1 MTGEVC
7 VPNVVK
13 GSKQEKMIVVP
24 YRPGRRFL
32 LVSLLV
38 LGAGASAVG
47 GFMYGYTNTQRSQQS
62 EQATQ
67 QELSEQL
74 IGTETENSELR
85 RQVAILDRSS
95 VMDQLATE
103 EVQET
108 IRGLRDRVA
117 QLEQDVVY
125 YRQVVSA
132 ETEDTG
138 LIISQLDIDATREAN
153 RYRYKLVLRQQDAD
167 GDTFLTGHVNINLVG
182 SQGEEQQIL
191 ALRDL
196 SAEQDQ
202 LDIRLRF
209 KYFQN
214 IEGELVLPDNFV
226 PDRLQVAA
234 VSVEPVEKSINQNF
248 SWVVER

>member
-1 MTGEVC
+1 M
-7 VPNVVK
+7 PNVVK
-13 GSKQEKMIVVP
+13 GSKHEKMVVVP
-24 YRPGRRFL
+24 YRPGRRFV
-32 LVSLLV
+32 LVVLLV
-38 LGAGASAVG
+38 LGVAVSAVS
-47 GFMYGYTNTQRSQQS
+47 GFMFGYSNTLRSQQS

-67 QELSEQL
+67 QELNELL
-74 IGTETENSELR
+74 IGAETENSELR

-95 VMDQLATE
+95 LMDRLATE
-103 EVQET
+103 VVQDT
-108 IRGLRDRVA
+108 VLKLRDRVA
-117 QLEQDVVY
+117 KLEQDVVY

-138 LIISQLDIDATREAN
+138 LIISQLDIGATLETN

-167 GDTFLTGHVNINLVG
+167 GDTALTGHVNVNLVG

-191 ALRDL
+191 SLHDL

-202 LDIRLRF
+202 LNIRLRF

-214 IEGELVLPDNFV
+214 IEGELVLPENFV

>member
-1 MTGEVC
+1 M
-7 VPNVVK
+7 PNVVK
-13 GSKQEKMIVVP
+13 GSKQEKMVVVP
-24 YRPGRRFL
+24 YRPGRRFA
-32 LVSLLV
+32 LVTLLV
-38 LGAGASAVG
+38 LGLGAGALG
-47 GFMYGYTNTQRSQQS
+47 GFMFGYTNTLRSQQS

-74 IGTETENSELR
+74 ISTETENAELR

-95 VMDQLATE
+95 VMDQLASE
-103 EVQET
+103 VVQET
-108 IRGLRDRVA
+108 LLSLRGRVG

-132 ETEDTG
+132 EIEDTG

-167 GDTFLTGHVNINLVG
+167 GDTFLTGHVNVNLVG

-191 ALRDL
+191 SLREL
-196 SAEQDQ
+196 SAEQDE
-202 LDIRLRF
+202 LNIRLRF

-234 VSVEPVEKSINQNF
+234 VSVEPVGKSINQDF

>member
-1 MTGEVC
+1 M
-7 VPNVVK
+7 PNVVK
-13 GSKQEKMIVVP
+13 GSKQEKMVVVP

-32 LVSLLV
+32 LVFLLV
-38 LGAGASAVG
+38 LGVGASAVG
-47 GFMYGYTNTQRSQQS
+47 GFLYGYMNTMRSQQS

-67 QELSEQL
+67 QEMSGQL
-74 IGTETENSELR
+74 IDAETKNSELR

-95 VMDQLATE
+95 VMDQRATE

-108 IRGLRDRVA
+108 IVSLRDRVA

-138 LIISQLDIDATREAN
+138 LIISQLDIDATRETN

-191 ALRDL
+191 SLRDL

>member
-1 MTGEVC
+1 M
-7 VPNVVK
+7 PNVVK
-13 GSKQEKMIVVP
+13 GSKQEKMVVVP
-24 YRPGRRFL
+24 HRPGRRFL
-32 LVSLLV
+32 LVFLLV
-38 LGAGASAVG
+38 LGVGASAVG
-47 GFMYGYTNTQRSQQS
+47 GFLYGYMNTMRSQQS

-67 QELSEQL
+67 QEMSGQL
-74 IGTETENSELR
+74 IDAETKNSELR

-95 VMDQLATE
+95 VMDQRATE

-108 IRGLRDRVA
+108 IVSLRDRVA
-117 QLEQDVVY
+117 QLEQDIVY

-138 LIISQLDIDATREAN
+138 LIISQLDIDAARETN

-167 GDTFLTGHVNINLVG
+167 GDTFLIGHVNINLVG

-191 ALRDL
+191 PLRDL

>member
-1 MTGEVC
+1 M
-7 VPNVVK
+7 PNVVK
-13 GSKQEKMIVVP
+13 GSKQERMVVVP
-24 YRPGRRFL
+24 HRPARRVLF
-32 LVSLLV
+32 VALLV
-38 LGAGASAVG
+38 LGVAASAVG
-47 GFMYGYTNTQRSQQS
+47 GFMFGYTNTIRVQET

-67 QELSEQL
+67 QELNEQL
-74 IGTETENSELR
+74 IAAETENSDLR

-95 VMDQLATE
+95 VMDQRATE

-117 QLEQDVVY
+117 QLEQDIVY
-125 YRQVVSA
+125 YRQVVSE

-138 LIISQLDIDATREAN
+138 LIISQLDIDATREEN
-153 RYRYKLVLRQQDAD
+153 RYRYKLVMRQQDAD
-167 GDTFLTGHVNINLVG
+167 GDTFLTGHVNVNLVG
-182 SQGEEQQIL
+182 LQGEEQQIL

-226 PDRLQVAA
+226 PERLQIAA
-234 VSVEPVEKSINQNF
+234 VSLEPVSKSIDQNF

>member
-1 MTGEVC
+1 

-13 GSKQEKMIVVP
+13 GSKQEKMVVVP

-38 LGAGASAVG
+38 LGVGASAVG
-47 GFMYGYTNTQRSQQS
+47 GFMYGYMNTIRSQQS
-62 EQATQ
+62 DQATR
-67 QELSEQL
+67 QEMSEQL
-74 IGTETENSELR
+74 IAVETKNLDLR
-85 RQVAILDRSS
+85 RQVALFDRTS
-95 VMDQLATE
+95 VMDQRATE

-108 IRGLRDRVA
+108 VLGLRDRIA

-138 LIISQLDIDATREAN
+138 LVISQLDIDATREMN

-182 SQGEEQQIL
+182 SQGEEQKIL
-191 ALRDL
+191 SLRDL

-214 IEGELVLPDNFV
+214 IEGELVLPENFI

-234 VSVEPVEKSINQNF
+234 VSMEPVEKSINQNF

>member
-1 MTGEVC
+1 M
-7 VPNVVK
+7 PNVVK
-13 GSKQEKMIVVP
+13 GSKQEKMVVVP
-24 YRPGRRFL
+24 YRPGRRFV
-32 LVSLLV
+32 LVCLLV
-38 LGAGASAVG
+38 LSIGASAIG
-47 GFMYGYTNTQRSQQS
+47 SFMFGYSNTLRSQQS

-74 IGTETENSELR
+74 IGAETENSELR

-95 VMDQLATE
+95 VMDQRATE
-103 EVQET
+103 EVQAT
-108 IRGLRDRVA
+108 IIGLRDRVA
-117 QLEQDVVY
+117 QLEQDIVY

-138 LIISQLDIDATREAN
+138 LIISQLDINATRESN

-167 GDTFLTGHVNINLVG
+167 GDTFLIGHVNINLVG
-182 SQGEEQQIL
+182 SQSEEQLIL
-191 ALRDL
+191 SLRDL

-214 IEGELVLPDNFV
+214 IEGELVLPDNFS

>member
-1 MTGEVC
+1 
-7 VPNVVK
+7 
-13 GSKQEKMIVVP
+13 MIVVP
-24 YRPGRRFL
+24 YRPGRRFV
-32 LVSLLV
+32 LVALLV
-38 LGAGASAVG
+38 LGVAVSAVG
-47 GFMYGYTNTQRSQQS
+47 GFMFSYSNTLRSQQS

-67 QELSEQL
+67 QELNELL
-74 IGTETENSELR
+74 IGAETENSELR
-85 RQVAILDRSS
+85 RQIAILDRSS
-95 VMDQLATE
+95 VMYQLATE

-108 IRGLRDRVA
+108 IIGLRDRVA
-117 QLEQDVVY
+117 QLEQDIVY

-138 LIISQLDIDATREAN
+138 LIISQLDIDVTRESN

-182 SQGEEQQIL
+182 SQGEEKQIL
-191 ALRDL
+191 SLRDL

-214 IEGELVLPDNFV
+214 IEGELVLPENFV

-234 VSVEPVEKSINQNF
+234 VSVGPVEKSINQNF

>member
-1 MTGEVC
+1 

-13 GSKQEKMIVVP
+13 GSKQEKMVVVP

-32 LVSLLV
+32 LVSFLV
-38 LGAGASAVG
+38 LGVGASAIG
-47 GFMYGYTNTQRSQQS
+47 GFMYGYMNTLRNQQS

-74 IGTETENSELR
+74 SVTETENSALR
-85 RQVAILDRSS
+85 RQVAILDRSR
-95 VMDQLATE
+95 VMDQLVTE

-108 IRGLRDRVA
+108 IFSLRDRVA

-132 ETEDTG
+132 EIEDTG

-191 ALRDL
+191 AIRDL

-214 IEGELVLPDNFV
+214 IEGELILPDNFV

-234 VSVEPVEKSINQNF
+234 VSVEPVEKSINQSF

>member
-1 MTGEVC
+1 M
-7 VPNVVK
+7 PNVVK
-13 GSKQEKMIVVP
+13 GSKHEKMIVVP
-24 YRPGRRFL
+24 YRPGRRFV
-32 LVSLLV
+32 LVALLV
-38 LGAGASAVG
+38 LGVAVSAVG
-47 GFMYGYTNTQRSQQS
+47 GFMFGYSNTLRSQQS

-67 QELSEQL
+67 QELNELL
-74 IGTETENSELR
+74 IGAETKNSELR
-85 RQVAILDRSS
+85 RQIAILDRSS

-108 IRGLRDRVA
+108 IIGLRDLVA
-117 QLEQDVVY
+117 QLEQDIVY

-138 LIISQLDIDATREAN
+138 LIISQLDIDVTRESN

-182 SQGEEQQIL
+182 SQGEEKQIL
-191 ALRDL
+191 SLRDL

-214 IEGELVLPDNFV
+214 IEGELVLPENFV

-234 VSVEPVEKSINQNF
+234 VSVGPVEKSINQNF

>member
-1 MTGEVC
+1 M
-7 VPNVVK
+7 PNVVK
-13 GSKQEKMIVVP
+13 GSKQEKMVVVP
-24 YRPGRRFL
+24 YRPGRRFV
-32 LVSLLV
+32 LVCFLA
-38 LGAGASAVG
+38 LGIGASAIG
-47 GFMYGYTNTQRSQQS
+47 GFMFGYSNTLRSQQF
-62 EQATQ
+62 ELATR
-67 QELSEQL
+67 QELSDQL

-95 VMDQLATE
+95 VMDQRVTE
-103 EVQET
+103 EVQAT
-108 IRGLRDRVA
+108 IIGLRDRLA
-117 QLEQDVVY
+117 RLEQDVVY

-138 LIISQLDIDATREAN
+138 LIISQLDIDATRESN
-153 RYRYKLVLRQQDAD
+153 RYRYKLVFRQQDAD

-191 ALRDL
+191 SLRDL

-226 PDRLQVAA
+226 PDRMQVAA

>member
-1 MTGEVC
+1 M
-7 VPNVVK
+7 PNVVK
-13 GSKQEKMIVVP
+13 GSKQERMVVVP

-38 LGAGASAVG
+38 LGVGASAVG
-47 GFMYGYTNTQRSQQS
+47 GFMYGYMNTMRSQQS

-67 QELSEQL
+67 QEVSGQL
-74 IGTETENSELR
+74 ITAESENSELR

-108 IRGLRDRVA
+108 ILGLRDRVA
-117 QLEQDVVY
+117 QLEQDIVY

-138 LIISQLDIDATREAN
+138 LIISQLDIDATREAD

-182 SQGEEQQIL
+182 SQGDEQQVL
-191 ALRDL
+191 SLRDL

-214 IEGELVLPDNFV
+214 IEGELVLPENFV

-234 VSVEPVEKSINQNF
+234 VSVEPVEKSVNQNF

>member
-1 MTGEVC
+1 M
-7 VPNVVK
+7 PNVVK
-13 GSKQEKMIVVP
+13 GSKHEKMIVVP
-24 YRPGRRFL
+24 YRPGRRFV
-32 LVSLLV
+32 LVALLV
-38 LGAGASAVG
+38 LGVAVSAVG
-47 GFMYGYTNTQRSQQS
+47 GFMFSYSNTLRSQQS

-67 QELSEQL
+67 QELNELL
-74 IGTETENSELR
+74 IGAETKNSELR
-85 RQVAILDRSS
+85 RQIAILDRSS

-108 IRGLRDRVA
+108 IIGLRDLVA
-117 QLEQDVVY
+117 QLEQDIVY

-138 LIISQLDIDATREAN
+138 LIISQLDIDVTRESN

-182 SQGEEQQIL
+182 SQGEEKQIL
-191 ALRDL
+191 SLRDL

-214 IEGELVLPDNFV
+214 IEGELVLPENFV

-234 VSVEPVEKSINQNF
+234 VSVGPVEKSINQNF

>member
-1 MTGEVC
+1 M
-7 VPNVVK
+7 PNVVK
-13 GSKQEKMIVVP
+13 GSKQEKMVVVP

-38 LGAGASAVG
+38 LGVGASAVG
-47 GFMYGYTNTQRSQQS
+47 GFMYGYMNTIRSQQS
-62 EQATQ
+62 DQATR
-67 QELSEQL
+67 QEMSEQL
-74 IGTETENSELR
+74 IAVETKNLDLR
-85 RQVAILDRSS
+85 RQVALLDRTS
-95 VMDQLATE
+95 VMDQRATE

-108 IRGLRDRVA
+108 VLGLRDRIA

-138 LIISQLDIDATREAN
+138 LVISQLDIDATREMN

-182 SQGEEQQIL
+182 SQGEEQKIL
-191 ALRDL
+191 SLRDL

-214 IEGELVLPDNFV
+214 IEGELVLPENFI

-234 VSVEPVEKSINQNF
+234 VSMEPVEKSINKNF

>member
-1 MTGEVC
+1 M
-7 VPNVVK
+7 PNVVK
-13 GSKQEKMIVVP
+13 GSKQEKMVVVP
-24 YRPGRRFL
+24 YRPGRRFA
-32 LVSLLV
+32 LVTLLV
-38 LGAGASAVG
+38 LGLGAGALG
-47 GFMYGYTNTQRSQQS
+47 GFMFGYTNTLRSQQS

-74 IGTETENSELR
+74 ISTETENAELR

-95 VMDQLATE
+95 VMDQLASE
-103 EVQET
+103 VVQET
-108 IRGLRDRVA
+108 LLNLRGRVG

-132 ETEDTG
+132 EIEDTG

-167 GDTFLTGHVNINLVG
+167 GDTFLTGHVNVNLVG

-191 ALRDL
+191 SLREL
-196 SAEQDQ
+196 SAEQDE
-202 LDIRLRF
+202 LNIRLRF

-234 VSVEPVEKSINQNF
+234 VSVEPVGKSINQDF

>member
-1 MTGEVC
+1 M
-7 VPNVVK
+7 PNVVK
-13 GSKQEKMIVVP
+13 GSKQEKMVVVP
-24 YRPGRRFL
+24 YRPGRRFV
-32 LVSLLV
+32 LVCLLV
-38 LGAGASAVG
+38 LSIGASAIG
-47 GFMYGYTNTQRSQQS
+47 SFMFGYSNTLRSQQS

-74 IGTETENSELR
+74 IGAETENSELR

-95 VMDQLATE
+95 VMDQRATE
-103 EVQET
+103 EVQTT
-108 IRGLRDRVA
+108 IIGLRDRVA
-117 QLEQDVVY
+117 QLEQDIVY

-138 LIISQLDIDATREAN
+138 LIISQLDIDATRESN

-167 GDTFLTGHVNINLVG
+167 GDTSLIGHVNINLVG

-191 ALRDL
+191 SLRDL

>member
-1 MTGEVC
+1 M
-7 VPNVVK
+7 PNVVK
-13 GSKQEKMIVVP
+13 GSKQEKMVVVP
-24 YRPGRRFL
+24 YRPGRHFVLVCL
-32 LVSLLV
+32 LA
-38 LGAGASAVG
+38 LGIGASAVG
-47 GFMYGYTNTQRSQQS
+47 GFIFGYSNTLRSQQS

-95 VMDQLATE
+95 VMDQRATE
-103 EVQET
+103 EVQTT
-108 IRGLRDRVA
+108 IIGLRDRVA
-117 QLEQDVVY
+117 QLEQDIVY

-138 LIISQLDIDATREAN
+138 LIISQLDIDATRESN

-167 GDTFLTGHVNINLVG
+167 GDTFLIGHVNINLVG
-182 SQGEEQQIL
+182 SQSEEQLIL
-191 ALRDL
+191 SLRDL

-214 IEGELVLPDNFV
+214 IEGELVLPDNFS

>member
-13 GSKQEKMIVVP
+13 GSKQEKMVVVP

-32 LVSLLV
+32 FVSLLV
-38 LGAGASAVG
+38 LAVGGSAAG
-47 GFMYGYTNTQRSQQS
+47 GFMYGYTNTLNSQQS
-62 EQATQ
+62 GLATQ

-74 IGTETENSELR
+74 IGAETENSELR
-85 RQVAILDRSS
+85 RQIAILDRSS
-95 VMDQLATE
+95 VLDQRATE

-108 IRGLRDRVA
+108 ILGLRERVA
-117 QLEQDVVY
+117 QLEQDIVY

-138 LIISQLDIDATREAN
+138 LVISQLDIDATREAN

-167 GDTFLTGHVNINLVG
+167 GDTFLTGHVNVNLVG

-226 PDRLQVAA
+226 PDRLQIAA
-234 VSVEPVEKSINQNF
+234 VSVEPVEKSLNQNF

>member
-1 MTGEVC
+1 M
-7 VPNVVK
+7 PNVVK
-13 GSKQEKMIVVP
+13 GSKQEKMVVVP

-32 LVSLLV
+32 FVTLLLLAV
-38 LGAGASAVG
+38 AASAAG
-47 GFMYGYTNTQRSQQS
+47 GFMYGYTNTLRTQQS
-62 EQATQ
+62 EQASQ
-67 QELSEQL
+67 QELNAQL
-74 IGTETENSELR
+74 ISAENENSELR

-95 VMDQLATE
+95 VMDQRATE

-117 QLEQDVVY
+117 QLEQDIVY
-125 YRQVVSA
+125 YRQVVSE

-138 LIISQLDIDATREAN
+138 LVISQLDIDATREAN

-182 SQGEEQQIL
+182 AQGEEQQIL

-226 PDRLQVAA
+226 PDRLQIAA

>member
-1 MTGEVC
+1 M
-7 VPNVVK
+7 PNVVK
-13 GSKQEKMIVVP
+13 GSKQEKMVVVP
-24 YRPGRRFL
+24 HRPGRRFVFVCL
-32 LVSLLV
+32 LA
-38 LGAGASAVG
+38 LGIGASAIG
-47 GFMYGYTNTQRSQQS
+47 GFMFGYSNTLRSQQS
-62 EQATQ
+62 KQATQ

-95 VMDQLATE
+95 VMDQRATE
-103 EVQET
+103 EVQAT
-108 IRGLRDRVA
+108 IIGLRDRVA
-117 QLEQDVVY
+117 QLEQDIVY

-138 LIISQLDIDATREAN
+138 LIISQLDINATRESN

-167 GDTFLTGHVNINLVG
+167 GDTFLIGHVNINLVG
-182 SQGEEQQIL
+182 SQSEEQLIL
-191 ALRDL
+191 SLRDL

-214 IEGELVLPDNFV
+214 IEGELVLPDNFS